1 MSTAELKISN
11 MCKSIYSDYQIDR
24 LTFDERMLF
33 LSVFSQMFRGDLL
46 SEKTTQ
52 DESNLSLPKYTKEEL
67 RARVAKADEEIL
79 SGETH
84 PIEEFFEE
92 VGRKYPWL

>member
-1 MSTAELKISN
+1 MLRPLAITIMST
-11 MCKSIYSDYQIDR
+11 
-24 LTFDERMLF
+24 
-33 LSVFSQMFRGDLL
+33 GDLL

-52 DESNLSLPKYTKEEL
+52 DESNLTLPKYTKEEL

-84 PIEEFFEE
+84 PVEEFFEE
-92 VGRKYPWL
+92 VGHPKRSR

>member
-1 MSTAELKISN
+1 
-11 MCKSIYSDYQIDR
+11 MCRSIYSDYQIDR
-24 LTFDERMLF
+24 LTIEEKKLF
-33 LSVFSQMFRGDLL
+33 LSVFSQMINVESM
-46 SEKTTQ
+46 SEIIAQ
-52 DESNLSLPKYTKEEL
+52 DKANPTLPKYTKEEL

-79 SGETH
+79 SGETR

>member
-1 MSTAELKISN
+1 
-11 MCKSIYSDYQIDR
+11 MCRSIYSDYQIDR
-24 LTFDERMLF
+24 LTIDEKKLF
-33 LSVFSQMFRGDLL
+33 LSVFSQMINVESM
-46 SEKTTQ
+46 SEIIAQ
-52 DESNLSLPKYTKEEL
+52 DKANPTLPKYAKEEL

-79 SGETH
+79 SGETR

>member
-1 MSTAELKISN
+1 

-24 LTFDERMLF
+24 LTFDEKLLF

-46 SEKTTQ
+46 PEKTIQ
-52 DESNLSLPKYTKEEL
+52 DESNLTLPKYTKEEL

-79 SGETH
+79 SGETR

>member
-1 MSTAELKISN
+1 
-11 MCKSIYSDYQIDR
+11 MCRSIYSDYQIDQ
-24 LTFDERMLF
+24 LTFDERKLF
-33 LSVFSQMFRGDLL
+33 LSIFSQMINVESM
-46 SEKTTQ
+46 SEMIAHDQ
-52 DESNLSLPKYTKEEL
+52 SNLSLPKYTKEEL